1 MTVSGVKITQCH
13 TADPQLKAVASVF
26 FEEEYVVNGIRVFR
40 TESGKFRIQFPNLPG
55 LHKCGS
61 KKFAFT
67 PFTQKA
73 RYTIER
79 AILEKYEEMVE
90 KKERK

>member
-1 MTVSGVKITQCH
+1 MIVSSVKMTQCH

-26 FEEEYVVNGIRVFR
+26 FEGEYVVNGIRVFR
-40 TESGKFRIQFPNLPG
+40 AESGKFRIQFPNLPG

-61 KKFAFT
+61 ESFAFT

-73 RYTIER
+73 RYTIEK
-79 AILEKYEEMVE
+79 AVLEKYEEMVE
-90 KKERK
+90 NEEGK